1 MLCFQKRLSRRRS
14 LRLVGDIARYMTCT
28 IALFNQAGGVG
39 KTTLTQNL
47 GYHLHQRGH
56 RVLLVDLDPQ
66 ASLTTFMGID
76 PDSLEKTPFD
86 ALINEEPLF
95 ILKDIQGMDIA
106 PTNITLS
113 AAEIQLV
120 NLDFREVRLAEALD
134 PLRDNYDFILIDCP
148 PSLGLLSYTSLV
160 AATEVLIPIET
171 HFKAFQGT
179 NLLLQTIARV
189 RKRGN
194 RSLEIAG
201 FVPCRYAATNS
212 QDKRTLK
219 AIREQFGAVAPVYSP
234 IPRLTAFVDAS
245 EEQVP
250 LAVYDPKNPALSVLD
265 QLAAQMEK
273 LNEK

>member
-1 MLCFQKRLSRRRS
+1 
-14 LRLVGDIARYMTCT
+14 MTCI

-47 GYHLHQRGH
+47 GDRLKARGH

-86 ALINEEPLF
+86 ALVNEEPLF
-95 ILKDIQGMDIA
+95 VLKNIHGMDLA
-106 PTNITLS
+106 PANITLS

-120 NLDFREVRLAEALD
+120 NLEFREARLKEALD
-134 PLRDNYDFILIDCP
+134 PIRDDYDFILIDCP

-160 AATEVLIPIET
+160 AATHVLIPIET

-179 NLLLQTIARV
+179 NLLLQTVAKV

-194 RSLEIAG
+194 RSLQIAG
-201 FVPCRYAATNS
+201 FVPSRYAATNS
-212 QDKRTLK
+212 QDRRTLQ
-219 AIREQFGAVAPVYSP
+219 AIRDQFGSIATVYEP

-250 LAVYDPKNPALSVLD
+250 LALYEHNNPALKVLD

-273 LNEK
+273 LNDSPAPPQE